1 MIIEIYGKDFCP
13 YCDKAV
19 HVAQQFIQ
27 ETKNKYEYF
36 KLEKDFDREELMEL
50 FPGAR
55 TFPQIRVLN
64 NSIEDGKI
72 IGGYDQFVKWVSN
85 QV

>member
-1 MIIEIYGKDFCP
+1 MKI
-13 YCDKAV
+13 
-19 HVAQQFIQ
+19 
-27 ETKNKYEYF
+27 

>member
-1 MIIEIYGKDFCP
+1 
-13 YCDKAV
+13 
-19 HVAQQFIQ
+19 
-27 ETKNKYEYF
+27 
-36 KLEKDFDREELMEL
+36 
-50 FPGAR
+50 
-55 TFPQIRVLN
+55 VLN